1 VKQVVTVCKG
11 SRAMGKVIGIGI
23 GIENKGNADMFDTD
37 PEKNISGA
45 FKA

>member
-11 SRAMGKVIGIGI
+11 SRAMGKFIGI
-23 GIENKGNADMFDTD
+23 GIENKGNADMFNTDTD
-37 PEKNISGA
+37 TEKNISGA

>member
-1 VKQVVTVCKG
+1 
-11 SRAMGKVIGIGI
+11 MGKVIGIGI